1 MNTNDYRILLIGNAG
16 SGKST
21 LARELAVKLDLPVLH
36 LDRIFHHP
44 DFKGNMPAYYEYQ
57 FEFMRQHDNFII
69 DGNSS
74 GSLAKRSQVANLVI
88 WFQFPRRVTISRVIL
103 RSIKVRLGL
112 IERPDIA
119 DEFSEKFDREYWEF
133 MKYIWNFPKTQ
144 YPRFVDALAH
154 KADDC
159 RVVVV
164 KNKKDIDVLL
174 KQLTR

>member
-1 MNTNDYRILLIGNAG
+1 MNDYRILLIGNAG

-21 LARELAVKLDLPVLH
+21 LARELAKKLELPVLH

-57 FEFMRQHDNFII
+57 FDFMRTNDQFIM

-74 GSLAKRSQVANLVI
+74 GSLAKRAQIANLVI
-88 WFQFPRRVTISRVIL
+88 WFQIPRRVTIPRVVL

-112 IERPDIA
+112 IKRPDIA

-133 MKYIWNFPKTQ
+133 MKYIWNFDKNVA
-144 YPRFVDALAH
+144 PRFTEALEA
-154 KADDC
+154 KAEDC

-164 KNKKDIDVLL
+164 KIKKILMFY
-174 KQLTR
+174 